1 MYRKEALLRNASRFT
16 EPPETPLWF
25 SSKFGINDGAGGT
38 FLLGVVPVTLVA
50 LAIAY
55 YYTKGKGNKKKRKH
69 KSKSR
74 KKYKRSK
81 GGDKSKW
88 SNLTESEN
96 EEEAADNE
104 DEEKAAGISRDTSGS
119 HGDGNFQVQE
129 MDD

>member
-1 MYRKEALLRNASRFT
+1 M
-16 EPPETPLWF
+16 
-25 SSKFGINDGAGGT
+25 GINDGAGGT

-69 KSKSR
+69 ESKSR

-88 SNLTESEN
+88 SNLTES
-96 EEEAADNE
+96 DNE
-104 DEEKAAGISRDTSGS
+104 DDPSGEIQDDGPPKEDEEAVISLDSSRS
-119 HGDGNFQVQE
+119 HGDGKFQMQE